1 MTESETEALAELIRG
16 GNQILVFSGA
26 GISTASGIPDYRGPQ
41 GVWKRRQ
48 PVYLQEFLTSA
59 EGREEYW
66 DFKLEGWDDYR
77 EARPNAVHQAC
88 VDLER
93 AEKLDLLVTQNIDG
107 LHLAAGT
114 SPERL
119 VEIHGT
125 DARVTCLECGAEAD
139 PQTCYEGFRETR
151 QPPKCHCGGWLKPA
165 TISFG
170 QSLRVEDLERSFEAT
185 RRADLVIS
193 LGSTLSVHP
202 AASIP
207 LTAAGRGIPYVIINR
222 GETEQDRHP
231 AVTLRIEGDV
241 GQVFPPAVAQAV
253 GGGN

>member
-1 MTESETEALAELIRG
+1 MLETEIEALAGLIREA
-16 GNQILVFSGA
+16 NRILLFTGA

-48 PVYLQEFLTSA
+48 PVYLQEFLSSS

-77 EARPNAVHQAC
+77 HAEPNAVHDAC
-88 VDLER
+88 VALER
-93 AEKLDLLVTQNIDG
+93 VGKLELLVTQNIDG

-114 SPERL
+114 SPDRL

-125 DARVTCLECGAEAD
+125 DARVTCLECRIEAD
-139 PQTCYEGFRETR
+139 PETCYEGFRKTR
-151 QPPKCHCGGWLKPA
+151 HPPKCDCGGWLKPA

-170 QSLRVEDLERSFEAT
+170 QNLRTEDLDRSFEGA
-185 RRADLVIS
+185 RRADLVVS

-207 LTAAGRGIPYVIINR
+207 LTAAGRGIPYVIVNR
-222 GETEQDRHP
+222 GETEQDHHP
-231 AVTLRIEGDV
+231 SVTLKIDGDV
-241 GQVFPPAVAQAV
+241 GSTFPPAVARAV
-253 GGGN
+253 

>member
-1 MTESETEALAELIRG
+1 MSQQEIESLTGLIRHAK
-16 GNQILVFSGA
+16 QILVFTGA

-48 PVYLQEFLTSA
+48 PVYLQEFLSSP

-77 EARPNAVHQAC
+77 DAEPNAVHNAI
-88 VDLER
+88 VELER
-93 AEKLDLLVTQNIDG
+93 VGKLELLVTQNIDG

-114 SPERL
+114 SREKL

-139 PQTCYEGFRETR
+139 PETCYEGFRETR
-151 QPPKCHCGGWLKPA
+151 EPPKCPCGGWLKPA

-170 QSLRVEDLERSFEAT
+170 QNLRSEDLERSFEAS
-185 RRADLVIS
+185 RRADLVIA

-231 AVTLRIEGDV
+231 AVTLRIDGDV
-241 GQVFPPAVAQAV
+241 GASFPPAVALAL
-253 GGGN
+253 

>member
-1 MTESETEALAELIRG
+1 MSESDIDALAVLIREA
-16 GNQILVFSGA
+16 NQILLFTGA

-48 PVYLQEFLTSA
+48 PVYLQEFLASP

-66 DFKLEGWDDYR
+66 DFKLEGWDGYR
-77 EARPNAVHQAC
+77 DAQPNAVHQAC

-93 AEKLDLLVTQNIDG
+93 GGRLELLVTQNIDG

-114 SPERL
+114 SFEKL

-125 DARVTCLECGAEAD
+125 DARVSCLECGADAD
-139 PQTCYEGFRETR
+139 PETCYEGFRETR
-151 QPPKCHCGGWLKPA
+151 KPPKCDCGGWLKPA
-165 TISFG
+165 TISFS
-170 QSLRVEDLERSFEAT
+170 QSLRTEDLERSFEGA
-185 RRADLVIS
+185 RRADMVIS

-207 LTAAGRGIPYVIINR
+207 LMAAEGDIPYVIINR
-222 GETEQDRHP
+222 GETDQDHHP
-231 AVTLRIEGDV
+231 AVTLRIDGDV
-241 GQVFPPAVAQAV
+241 GSDFPAAVAKV
-253 GGGN
+253 V

>member
-1 MTESETEALAELIRG
+1 MHESEIESLAGLIREA
-16 GNQILVFSGA
+16 NRILVFTGA

-48 PVYLQEFLTSA
+48 PVYLQEFLSSA
-59 EGREEYW
+59 AGREEYW

-77 EARPNAVHQAC
+77 HAEPNAVHRAC
-88 VDLER
+88 VDLE
-93 AEKLDLLVTQNIDG
+93 EVGKLELLVTQNIDG

-114 SPERL
+114 SPGKL

-139 PQTCYEGFRETR
+139 PETCYEGFRKTR
-151 QPPKCHCGGWLKPA
+151 QPPKCGCGGWLKPA

-170 QSLRVEDLERSFEAT
+170 QNLRTEDLDRSFQGA
-185 RRADLVIS
+185 RHADLVIS

-202 AASIP
+202 AASVP
-207 LTAAGRGIPYVIINR
+207 LTAAGRGIPYVIVNQ

-231 AVTLRIEGDV
+231 ALTLRIDGDV
-241 GQVFPPAVAQAV
+241 GAAFPPAVSRAI
-253 GGGN
+253 

>member
-1 MTESETEALAELIRG
+1 MADSEIETLAGLIRESSRV
-16 GNQILVFSGA
+16 LVFTGA

-41 GVWKRRQ
+41 GVWKRRR
-48 PVYLQEFLTSA
+48 PVYLQEFLASA

-66 DFKLEGWDDYR
+66 DFKLEGWDEYG
-77 EARPNAVHQAC
+77 EARPNALHEAC

-93 AEKLDLLVTQNIDG
+93 MGKLELLVTQNIDG

-114 SPERL
+114 SPEKL

-125 DARVTCLECGAEAD
+125 DARVSCLRCGVEAD
-139 PQTCYEGFRETR
+139 PQTCYESFRETR
-151 QPPKCHCGGWLKPA
+151 QPPKCDCGGWLKPA

-170 QSLRVEDLERSFEAT
+170 QALRAEDLERSFGAA

-193 LGSTLSVHP
+193 LGSTLSVYP

-207 LTAAGRGIPYVIINR
+207 LMAAERGIPYVIVNR
-222 GETEQDRHP
+222 GETDQDLHP
-231 AVTLRIEGDV
+231 AVTLRIDGDV
-241 GQVFPPAVAQAV
+241 GFLFPTALEQAV
-253 GGGN
+253 

>member
-1 MTESETEALAELIRG
+1 MSESEIETLAGLIREA
-16 GNQILVFSGA
+16 NRTLVFTGA

-41 GVWKRRQ
+41 GVWKTRQ

-66 DFKLEGWDDYR
+66 DFKLEGWDGYR
-77 EARPNAVHQAC
+77 DAQPNAVHEAC

-93 AEKLDLLVTQNIDG
+93 GGKLELLVTQNIDG

-114 SPERL
+114 SPEKL

-125 DARVTCLECGAEAD
+125 DTRVSCLECGAESD
-139 PQTCYEGFRETR
+139 PETCYESFRETR
-151 QPPKCHCGGWLKPA
+151 QPPRCGCGGWLKPA
-165 TISFG
+165 TISFW
-170 QSLRVEDLERSFEAT
+170 QNLRTEDLERSFAAA

-207 LTAAGRGIPYVIINR
+207 LTAADRGVPYVIVNR
-222 GETEQDRHP
+222 GETEQDHHP
-231 AVTLRIEGDV
+231 AVTMRIDGDV
-241 GQVFPPAVAQAV
+241 GSAFPEAVARVVPQV
-253 GGGN
+253 G